1 MKEMIKYSYTIFI
14 VDMNDNKRFRDF
26 VNDVFILRWN
36 FVRLLFFVINI

>member
-1 MKEMIKYSYTIFI
+1 MKYNCMIFI